1 MAPWHENPW
10 LRFLAYLLSVVLLF
24 QVLVWIASAGDD
36 ALRLFVKPNPGDV
49 FGTSEFSLVEAAQS
63 LVLAACALVMGWH
76 SRSDKEVRSLGI
88 VLALGLLI
96 MLIREQDYHLDRWL
110 SWEWLALVA
119 AGATAMVVRRNHAAI
134 RRQARGFAKSAGF
147 GLFFAGLTIA
157 VGFSRVF
164 GQKAL
169 WIALMDAESYRIVKL
184 AAEEMTE
191 LLGYC
196 LILAGCIEFGIWARG
211 GLDRLRQTDDGQRQT
226 GNPS

>member
-10 LRFLAYLLSVVLLF
+10 LRYAAYLLSVVLMF
-24 QVLVWIASAGDD
+24 QVLVWIASTGDD
-36 ALRLFVKPNPGDV
+36 ALRLFVKPNPTDV
-49 FGTSEFSLVEAAQS
+49 FGTSEFSLVETAQS
-63 LVLAACALVMGWH
+63 LVLCACVLVMGWH
-76 SRSDKEVRSLGI
+76 CRADNEVRNLGI
-88 VLALGLLI
+88 VLALGFLT
-96 MLIREQDYHLDRWL
+96 MLIREQDYHIDRWL

-119 AGATAMVVRRNHAAI
+119 AGAMVAVVRRNHVAI
-134 RRQARGFAKSAGF
+134 RRQSREFARTAGF
-147 GLFFAGLTIA
+147 GLMFAGLTIA

-196 LILAGCIEFGIWARG
+196 LILAGCIEFGIWARD
-211 GLDRLRQTDDGQRQT
+211 GLDRLRHRDDGQRRS
-226 GNPS
+226 GDPS